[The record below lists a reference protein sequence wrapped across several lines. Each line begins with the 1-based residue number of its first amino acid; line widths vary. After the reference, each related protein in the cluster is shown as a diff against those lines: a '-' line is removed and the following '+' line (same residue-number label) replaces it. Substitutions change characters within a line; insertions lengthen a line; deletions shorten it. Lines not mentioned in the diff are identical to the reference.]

1 MSVQDVRGM
10 QKCYEGLVR
19 VSSEVSKHAD
29 GNSSCNNFL
38 LHFMFFLWDV
48 NWLLLG
54 LIKYQILFSLEII
67 SSLLRLKPITLVEVV
82 RDAYLRSR
90 EKASS
95 TGTQFLRLRNL

>member
-38 LHFMFFLWDV
+38 LHFMFFLLD
-48 NWLLLG
+48 
-54 LIKYQILFSLEII
+54 IKLALPGADQIPNSDF
-67 SSLLRLKPITLVEVV
+67 
-82 RDAYLRSR
+82 A
-90 EKASS
+90 
-95 TGTQFLRLRNL
+95 